1 MAREEQDLLLNEQY
15 SRMND
20 ARTRM
25 LNILPE
31 VVDYVAGLAGFKNK
45 YPDAAAAYAAA
56 KEDQSESESEMD
68 VLQEDDWFK
77 RLGEDVAA
85 GDEVTHLGV
94 TYEVLQPHT
103 LQACWVPG
111 QVPALYKAKADPGVE
126 WPDWVQPTGA
136 HDAYKAGDKVTFEGV
151 HYISL
156 IDNNVW
162 SPKDY
167 PAGWQI
173 QE

>member
-1 MAREEQDLLLNEQY
+1 MAIEEQDQLLNEQY

-45 YPDAAAAYAAA
+45 YPEAAAAYAEA
-56 KEDQSESESEMD
+56 KAEQAESESEMD
-68 VLQEDDWFK
+68 VLQEDDWFN
-77 RLGEDVAA
+77 RLGEEVVA

-94 TYEVLQPHT
+94 TYQVIQPHT
-103 LQACWVPG
+103 LSACWVPG
-111 QVPALYKAKADPGVE
+111 KVPALYKAKADPGDE

-136 HDAYKAGDKVTFEGV
+136 HDAYKAGDKVTFEGE

-162 SPKDY
+162 SPRDY
-167 PAGWQI
+167 SAGWQI

>member
-31 VVDYVAGLAGFKNK
+31 VVDYVAGLSGFKNK
-45 YPDAAAAYAAA
+45 YPEAAAAYAAA
-56 KEDQSESESEMD
+56 KAEQAESESEMD
-68 VLQEDDWFK
+68 VLQEDDWFT
-77 RLGEDVAA
+77 RLGESVVA

-111 QVPALYKAKADPGVE
+111 QVPALYKAKADPGEE
-126 WPDWVQPTGA
+126 WPEIPETI
-136 HDAYKAGDKVTFEGV
+136 DAQHAWMKGKGGTWKGE
-151 HYISL
+151 HYVSL
-156 IDNNVW
+156 IDYNVW
-162 SPKDY
+162 NPDQY
-167 PAGWQI
+167 PAGWQKAD
-173 QE
+173 

>member
-1 MAREEQDLLLNEQY
+1 MTREEQDQLLNEQF

-31 VVDYVAGLAGFKNK
+31 VVDYVAGLAGFKSK
-45 YPDAAAAYAAA
+45 YPEAAAAYAEA
-56 KEDQSESESEMD
+56 KAEQTASESEMD
-68 VLQEDDWFK
+68 VLQEDDWFN
-77 RLGEDVAA
+77 RLGEEVVA

-94 TYEVLQPHT
+94 TYQVIQPHT
-103 LQACWVPG
+103 LSACWVPG
-111 QVPALYKAKADPGVE
+111 EVPALYKAKADPGVE

-136 HDAYKAGDKVTFEGV
+136 HDAYKAGDKVTFEGE
-151 HYISL
+151 HYVSL

-167 PAGWQI
+167 PQGWQI

>member
-1 MAREEQDLLLNEQY
+1 MAKEEQDLLLNEQY

-20 ARTRM
+20 ARTKM
-25 LNILPE
+25 LDILPD
-31 VVDYVAGLAGFKNK
+31 VVDYVAGLSGFKNK
-45 YPDAAAAYAAA
+45 YPESAAAYAAA
-56 KEDQSESESEMD
+56 RTEQSEAESEMD
-68 VLQEDDWFK
+68 VLREDDWFQ
-77 RLGEDVAA
+77 RLGEDVVA

-94 TYEVLQPHT
+94 TYEVLQSHT

-111 QVPALYKAKADPGVE
+111 QVPALYKAKADPGEE
-126 WPDWVQPTGA
+126 WPEFVQPTGA
-136 HDAYKAGDKVTFEGV
+136 HDAYRQGDKVTFEGE

-167 PAGWQI
+167 PQGWQKAD
-173 QE
+173 

>member
-15 SRMND
+15 SRQND

-31 VVDYVAGLAGFKNK
+31 VVDYVAGLSGFKSK
-45 YPDAAAAYAAA
+45 YPEAAAAYAAA
-56 KEDQSESESEMD
+56 TEDQSESQSETD
-68 VLQEDDWFK
+68 VLREDDWFN

-94 TYEVLQPHT
+94 AYEVLQPHT

-126 WPDWVQPTGA
+126 WPDFVQPTGA
-136 HDAYKAGDKVTFEGV
+136 HDAYKKGDKVTFEGG

-167 PAGWQI
+167 PQGWQKA
-173 QE
+173 E

>member
-1 MAREEQDLLLNEQY
+1 MAREEQDQLLNEQF

-31 VVDYVAGLAGFKNK
+31 VVDYIAGLSGFKSK
-45 YPDAAAAYAAA
+45 YPEAATAYAEA
-56 KEDQSESESEMD
+56 KLEQTASESEMD
-68 VLQEDDWFK
+68 VLQEDDWFN
-77 RLGEDVAA
+77 RLGEDVVA

-94 TYEVLQPHT
+94 IYEVVQPHT
-103 LQACWVPG
+103 LSACWVPG
-111 QVPALYKAKADPGVE
+111 QVPALYKVKPAPGEE
-126 WPDWVQPTGA
+126 WPEFIQPTGA
-136 HDAYKAGDKVTFEGV
+136 HDAYAKGAKVTYKGE

-162 SPKDY
+162 APDAY
-167 PAGWQI
+167 PAGW
-173 QE
+173 EKA

>member
-31 VVDYVAGLAGFKNK
+31 VVDYVAGLSGFKNK

-56 KEDQSESESEMD
+56 KEEAAEVEEAETE
-68 VLQEDDWFK
+68 LKKDWIFH
-77 RLGEDVAA
+77 LGEFVNV
-85 GDEVTHLGV
+85 GDEIVYNGKV
-94 TYEVLQPHT
+94 YEVLQAHT
-103 LQACWVPG
+103 LAAEWVPD
-111 QVPALYKAKADPGVE
+111 QVPALYHLKADPGVE
-126 WPDWVQPTGA
+126 WPDFVQPTGA
-136 HDAYKAGDKVTFEGV
+136 HDAYKAGDKVTFEGA

>member
-1 MAREEQDLLLNEQY
+1 MAKEEQDQLLNEQY

-45 YPDAAAAYAAA
+45 YPEAAAAYAEA
-56 KEDQSESESEMD
+56 KAEQAESESEMD
-68 VLQEDDWFK
+68 VLQEDDWFN
-77 RLGEDVAA
+77 RLGEEVVA

-94 TYEVLQPHT
+94 TYQVIQPHT
-103 LQACWVPG
+103 LSACWVPG
-111 QVPALYKAKADPGVE
+111 QVPALYKVKPAPREE
-126 WPDWVQPTGA
+126 WPEFVPPTGA
-136 HDAYKAGDKVTFEGV
+136 HDAYNKGDKVTYKGE

-156 IDNNVW
+156 IDANVW
-162 SPKDY
+162 APDTY
-167 PAGWQI
+167 PAGWEKQ
-173 QE
+173 

>member
-1 MAREEQDLLLNEQY
+1 MAREEQDQLLNEQY

-31 VVDYVAGLAGFKNK
+31 VVDYVAGLSGFKNK

-111 QVPALYKAKADPGVE
+111 QVPALYKAKADPGEE

-136 HDAYKAGDKVTFEGV
+136 HDCYNKGDKVTYKGQ
-151 HYISL
+151 HYVSL
-156 IDNNVW
+156 IDNNSW
-162 SPKDY
+162 SPEAY
-167 PAGWQI
+167 PAGWELQP
-173 QE
+173 

>member
-1 MAREEQDLLLNEQY
+1 MAKEEQDQLLNEQY

-45 YPDAAAAYAAA
+45 YPEAAAAYAEA
-56 KEDQSESESEMD
+56 KAEQTESESEMD

-94 TYEVLQPHT
+94 TYTVLQPHT

-111 QVPALYKAKADPGVE
+111 QVPALYKAKPAPGVE

-136 HDAYKAGDKVTFEGV
+136 HDAYKAGDKVTFEGQ

-162 SPKDY
+162 SPRDY

>member
-1 MAREEQDLLLNEQY
+1 MAKEEQDQLLNEQY

-45 YPDAAAAYAAA
+45 YPEAAAAYAEA
-56 KEDQSESESEMD
+56 KAEQAESESEMD
-68 VLQEDDWFK
+68 VLQEDDWFN
-77 RLGEDVAA
+77 RLGEEVVA

-94 TYEVLQPHT
+94 TYQVIQPHT
-103 LQACWVPG
+103 LSACWVPG
-111 QVPALYKAKADPGVE
+111 KVPALYKAKADPGDE

-136 HDAYKAGDKVTFEGV
+136 HDAYKAGDKVTFEGE

-156 IDNNVW
+156 IDNTVW
-162 SPKDY
+162 SPRDY
-167 PAGWQI
+167 SAGWQI

>member
-1 MAREEQDLLLNEQY
+1 MAREEQDQLLNEQY
-15 SRMND
+15 SRQND

-31 VVDYVAGLAGFKNK
+31 VVDYVAGLSGFKNK
-45 YPDAAAAYAAA
+45 YPDAAAAYAEA
-56 KEDQSESESEMD
+56 KAEQTESESEMD

-77 RLGEDVAA
+77 RLGEEVVA

-94 TYEVLQPHT
+94 AYEVLQSHT
-103 LQACWVPG
+103 LSACWVPG
-111 QVPALYKAKADPGVE
+111 QVPALYKVKPAPGVE
-126 WPDWVQPTGA
+126 WPEWVQPTGA
-136 HDAYKAGDKVTFEGV
+136 HDAYKAGDKVTFEGE
-151 HYISL
+151 HYVSL

-167 PAGWQI
+167 PQGWQKAD
-173 QE
+173 

>member
-1 MAREEQDLLLNEQY
+1 MAREEQDQLLNEQY

-31 VVDYVAGLAGFKNK
+31 VVDYVAGLSGFKNK
-45 YPDAAAAYAAA
+45 YPDAAAAYAEA
-56 KEDQSESESEMD
+56 KAEQAESESEMD

-94 TYEVLQPHT
+94 TYEVLQPHM

-111 QVPALYKAKADPGVE
+111 QVPALYRAKADPGVE

-136 HDAYKAGDKVTFEGV
+136 HDAYKAGDKVTFEGA

>member
-1 MAREEQDLLLNEQY
+1 MTREEQDQLLNEQY
-15 SRMND
+15 SRQND

-25 LNILPE
+25 LSILPE
-31 VVDYVAGLAGFKNK
+31 VVDYVAGLAGFKSK
-45 YPDAAAAYAAA
+45 YPDDAAVYAAA

-77 RLGEDVAA
+77 RLGEDVAK

-126 WPDWVQPTGA
+126 WPDFVQPTGA
-136 HDAYKAGDKVTFEGV
+136 HDAYHKGDKVTFEGE

>member
-1 MAREEQDLLLNEQY
+1 MAREEQDQLLNEQY
-15 SRMND
+15 SRQND

-25 LNILPE
+25 LSILPE
-31 VVDYVAGLAGFKNK
+31 VVDYVAGLAGFKSK

-77 RLGEDVAA
+77 RLGEDVAKS
-85 GDEVTHLGV
+85 DEVTHLGV

-111 QVPALYKAKADPGVE
+111 EVPALYKAKADPGVE

-136 HDAYKAGDKVTFEGV
+136 HDAYHQGDKVTFEGE
-151 HYISL
+151 HYVSL

-162 SPKDY
+162 SPRDY
-167 PAGWQI
+167 PQGWQKA
-173 QE
+173 E